1 MGSQDTCQGQV
12 VGMGRG
18 RDLRAGI
25 LKTLVVAQDNRAH
38 QGEELDSPGVLL
50 GEWEGGPRGKVV
62 LADGG

>member
-1 MGSQDTCQGQV
+1 
-12 VGMGRG
+12 MGRG
-18 RDLRAGI
+18 IDLRVGI

-62 LADGG
+62 LAGGG